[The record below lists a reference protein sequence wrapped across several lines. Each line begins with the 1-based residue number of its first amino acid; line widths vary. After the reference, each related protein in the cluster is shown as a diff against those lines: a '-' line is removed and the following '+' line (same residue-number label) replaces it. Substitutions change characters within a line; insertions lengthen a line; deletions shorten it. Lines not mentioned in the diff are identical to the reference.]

1 MARSRLEFERSSS
14 WDLQRFGCCV
24 VILFAAALAGCG
36 NSCFA
41 GFSNNGTGVIVI
53 KAGNPPPACS
63 LTQGNGTMQVVAVK
77 SAVCES
83 CPATNRLQ
91 HVFVT
96 LQGIKL
102 HSSAIAD
109 ANSPDWLEIAP
120 QLANEPRQ
128 IDLMGDPAP
137 EMLVEMAAV
146 PAGTYHQ
153 VRLLFLGDS
162 DGYAG
167 KLLPENAC
175 GQEQHNCVVMAD
187 GRVQP
192 LGWPAD
198 VSAVLITSEAM
209 NGGSLAVLPGGRT
222 DLRLSFQPHQM
233 FHSSTA
239 EPLGLRTF
247 LVGHAATAPR
257 SSIEQPDSAAK

>member
-14 WDLQRFGCCV
+14 RDLRRFGCCV
-24 VILFAAALAGCG
+24 VILFAAALTGCG

-41 GFSNNGTGVIVI
+41 GFSNNGNGSIII

-63 LTQGNGTMQVVAVK
+63 LTQGSGTMQVVAVK

-83 CPATNRLQ
+83 CPATTRTQ

-96 LQGIKL
+96 VQGVQL
-102 HSSAIAD
+102 HSSATAD

-120 QLANEPRQ
+120 LLANEARQ
-128 IDLMGDPAP
+128 IDLLGGHAA
-137 EMLVEMAAV
+137 EMLVDRAAV

-153 VRLLFLGDS
+153 VRLLFQPDS

-167 KLLPENAC
+167 KPLPDNPC
-175 GQEQHNCVVMAD
+175 GEARHNCVVMAD
-187 GRVQP
+187 GRFQP
-192 LGWPAD
+192 LGWPAKA
-198 VSAVLITSEAM
+198 SAVLITSEAM
-209 NGGSLAVLPGGRT
+209 NGGSLEVHPGGRT
-222 DLRLSFQPHQM
+222 DLWLSFQPHPI
-233 FHSSTA
+233 FYSSTT
-239 EPLGLRTF
+239 EPLGLRTI

-257 SSIEQPDSAAK
+257 SMIEQPDSTAN

>member
-1 MARSRLEFERSSS
+1 MARSRLEFERSSG
-14 WDLQRFGCCV
+14 WDLRRIGCCV
-24 VILFAAALAGCG
+24 VILFAAALTGCG

-41 GFSNNGTGVIVI
+41 GFSNNGNGSIII

-83 CPATNRLQ
+83 CPATNRMQ

-102 HSSAIAD
+102 HSSAIAG
-109 ANSPDWLEIAP
+109 ANSPDWLEIVP

-128 IDLMGDPAP
+128 IDLMGGPAA
-137 EMLVEMAAV
+137 EVLVEMAAV

-153 VRLLFLGDS
+153 VRLLFLRDS

-175 GQEQHNCVVMAD
+175 GQARYNCVVMAD

-198 VSAVLITSEAM
+198 VSAVLITPEAM

-222 DLRLSFQPHQM
+222 DLRLSFEPHRM
-233 FHSSTA
+233 FYFSTA

-257 SSIEQPDSAAK
+257 SSIEQPDSAAN

>member
-1 MARSRLEFERSSS
+1 MARSGLEFERSSS
-14 WDLQRFGCCV
+14 WDLRRFGCCV
-24 VILFAAALAGCG
+24 VILFAAALTGCG

-41 GFSNNGTGVIVI
+41 GFSNNGNGSII

-83 CPATNRLQ
+83 CPATTRMQ

-96 LQGIKL
+96 LQGIQL
-102 HSSAIAD
+102 HSSAMAD

-128 IDLMGDPAP
+128 IDLMGGPAA
-137 EMLVEMAAV
+137 ETLVEMAAV
-146 PAGTYHQ
+146 PAGTYDQ
-153 VRLLFLGDS
+153 VRLLFLRDS
-162 DGYAG
+162 GGYAG
-167 KLLPENAC
+167 KLSSENAC
-175 GQEQHNCVVMAD
+175 GEARNDCVVMAD

-192 LGWPAD
+192 LGWPAE
-198 VSAVLITSEAM
+198 VSAVLITSENI
-209 NGGSLAVLPGGRT
+209 NGSSPEVVPGRRT
-222 DLRLSFQPHQM
+222 DLLLSFQPHQM
-233 FHSSTA
+233 LYSSAA
-239 EPLGLRTF
+239 EPLGLRIN

-257 SSIEQPDSAAK
+257 SSIEQPDSAAE

>member
-1 MARSRLEFERSSS
+1 
-14 WDLQRFGCCV
+14 
-24 VILFAAALAGCG
+24 LAQ
-36 NSCFA
+36 
-41 GFSNNGTGVIVI
+41 GT
-53 KAGNPPPACS
+53 
-63 LTQGNGTMQVVAVK
+63 GTMQVVAVK

-120 QLANEPRQ
+120 QLGIEPRQ
-128 IDLMGDPAP
+128 IDLMGAPAP

-146 PAGTYHQ
+146 PAGPYHQ

-167 KLLPENAC
+167 KLLP
-175 GQEQHNCVVMAD
+175 Q
-187 GRVQP
+187 
-192 LGWPAD
+192 
-198 VSAVLITSEAM
+198 
-209 NGGSLAVLPGGRT
+209 
-222 DLRLSFQPHQM
+222 
-233 FHSSTA
+233 
-239 EPLGLRTF
+239 
-247 LVGHAATAPR
+247 
-257 SSIEQPDSAAK
+257 K

>member
-14 WDLQRFGCCV
+14 RDHRRSGLCV
-24 VILFAAALAGCG
+24 VILFAAALTGCG

-41 GFSNNGTGVIVI
+41 GFSNNGLGVII

-63 LTQGNGTMQVVAVK
+63 LTQGTGTMQVVAVK

-83 CPATNRLQ
+83 CPATTRMR

-96 LQGIKL
+96 LQGIQL
-102 HSSAIAD
+102 HSSAIAE

-128 IDLMGDPAP
+128 IDLMGGPAA
-137 EMLVEMAAV
+137 ETLVERAAV

-153 VRLLFLGDS
+153 LRLLCPRDS

-175 GQEQHNCVVMAD
+175 GEASHNCVVMAD

-209 NGGSLAVLPGGRT
+209 NGGSLEVLPGGRT
-222 DLRLSFQPHQM
+222 DLRLSFEAHPM
-233 FHSSTA
+233 FYSSTA
-239 EPLGLRTF
+239 EPLGLRTI

-257 SSIEQPDSAAK
+257 WTIEQPESTAN

>member
-14 WDLQRFGCCV
+14 RDLWRFGCCV

-41 GFSNNGTGVIVI
+41 GFSNNGLGIII

-77 SAVCES
+77 SAVCEF
-83 CPATNRLQ
+83 CPATTRMQ
-91 HVFVT
+91 HVLVAVH
-96 LQGIKL
+96 GIQL

-128 IDLMGDPAP
+128 IDLMGGAGP
-137 EMLVEMAAV
+137 EMLVERAAV

-153 VRLLFLGDS
+153 VRLLFLSDS

-167 KLLPENAC
+167 KLLSENAC
-175 GQEQHNCVVMAD
+175 GEARHNCVVMAD

-192 LGWPAD
+192 LGWPAE
-198 VSAVLITSEAM
+198 VSAVLITSGAM
-209 NGGSLAVLPGGRT
+209 NGGSLEVVPGGRT

-233 FHSSTA
+233 YYSSTA
-239 EPLGLRTF
+239 GPLGLRTI

-257 SSIEQPDSAAK
+257 LLIEQPDSAAK

>member
-1 MARSRLEFERSSS
+1 MARSRHKFERSSS
-14 WDLQRFGCCV
+14 RDRRRFGCCV
-24 VILFAAALAGCG
+24 VILFVAALTGCG

-41 GFSNNGTGVIVI
+41 GFSNNGLGVII

-63 LTQGNGTMQVVAVK
+63 LTQGAGTMQVVAVK

-83 CPATNRLQ
+83 CPATARMQ

-96 LQGIKL
+96 LQSIQL

-109 ANSPDWLEIAP
+109 ANSPHWLEIAP
-120 QLANEPRQ
+120 LLANEPRQ
-128 IDLMGDPAP
+128 IDLMGGPAA
-137 EMLVEMAAV
+137 EILVERAAV

-167 KLLPENAC
+167 KLLPVNPC
-175 GQEQHNCVVMAD
+175 GEARHNCVVMAD

-192 LGWPAD
+192 LGWPAE

-209 NGGSLAVLPGGRT
+209 NGGSLEVVPGGRT
-222 DLRLSFQPHQM
+222 DLRLSFEAHPM
-233 FHSSTA
+233 FYSSSA
-239 EPLGLRTF
+239 EPLGLRAV

-257 SSIEQPDSAAK
+257 SSIEQPDSAAY

>member
-1 MARSRLEFERSSS
+1 MARSRLEFERSSG

-24 VILFAAALAGCG
+24 FILFAAALTGCG

-41 GFSNNGTGVIVI
+41 GFSNNGTGVIII

-77 SAVCES
+77 SAVCAS
-83 CPATNRLQ
+83 CPATTRMQ

-96 LQGIKL
+96 LQGIQL
-102 HSSAIAD
+102 HSSAVANT
-109 ANSPDWLEIAP
+109 NSPDWLEIAP

-128 IDLMGDPAP
+128 IDLMGSPVP
-137 EMLVEMAAV
+137 ETLVERAAI

-153 VRLLFLGDS
+153 VRLLFLRDS
-162 DGYAG
+162 GGYAG
-167 KLLPENAC
+167 KLSRESAC
-175 GQEQHNCVVMAD
+175 GEARNNCVVLAD

-192 LGWPAD
+192 LGWPAE
-198 VSAVLITSEAM
+198 VSAVLVTSENI
-209 NGGSLAVLPGGRT
+209 NGSSLEVVPGGRT
-222 DLRLSFQPHQM
+222 DLLLSFQPHQM
-233 FHSSTA
+233 FYSSTA

-257 SSIEQPDSAAK
+257 Y